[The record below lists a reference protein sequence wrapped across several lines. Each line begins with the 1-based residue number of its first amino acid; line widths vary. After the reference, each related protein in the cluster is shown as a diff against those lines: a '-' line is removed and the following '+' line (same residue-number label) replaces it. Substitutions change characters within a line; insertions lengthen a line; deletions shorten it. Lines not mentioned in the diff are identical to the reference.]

1 MIDDYKLA
9 RKFPRFVVLMFLALC
24 SLGVTEAA
32 KAAQITCVHRSAERD
47 KCEAI
52 LIQGEIVRGD
62 LQRLEA
68 VLDPDTNRRPED
80 PLSRRNIADTHMI
93 YLHSP
98 GGDVLEAMAI
108 GRLLRRL
115 HLQTEA
121 PKRLGANLA
130 NGSLQMFEAG
140 PAQNGWQ
147 EACRGPDCV
156 CASACFFVWAGG
168 IRRTG
173 DNLLIHRPR
182 ATPAMVRELGI
193 PDTRTALGE
202 IRTRVEGFLREME
215 IPANV
220 ITSAL
225 ETEPG
230 TLVLADMNPS
240 GTWDYGFL
248 PSIVDSLHDTCRI
261 PSVRERQQLRR
272 LVEEIRSSESR
283 GQPVSPALRQSYNSL
298 SARYFDSERCIWRA
312 IGADAALARSL
323 WKAERSRAR
332 FDAAQAEDER
342 IRRENLQARRNQTL
356 SNPVQINIEGFGT
369 VEIHRTF
376 VSLSR
381 EEQDRVI
388 MSIVTDL
395 RGGRGEPTL
404 PWRPL

>member
-9 RKFPRFVVLMFLALC
+9 RKFPRFVVLMLLALC

-47 KCEAI
+47 KCEAV

-80 PLSRRNIADTHMI
+80 PLSRRNIADTHTI

-98 GGDVLEAMAI
+98 GGDVLEAISI
-108 GRLLRRL
+108 GRLVRRL

-121 PKRLGANLA
+121 PTRWGTNLS
-130 NGSLQMFEAG
+130 NGSLQMLEAEPG
-140 PAQNGWQ
+140 PHGWR

-156 CASACFFVWAGG
+156 CASACFFIWAGG

-182 ATPAMVRELGI
+182 ATPAMVRELGV

-225 ETEPG
+225 DTEPG
-230 TLVLADMNPS
+230 TLVLAEMSPN
-240 GTWDYGFL
+240 GAWDYGFL

-261 PSVRERQQLRR
+261 PSVLERQQLPR
-272 LVEEIRSSESR
+272 LIGEIRASESR
-283 GQPVSPALRQSYNSL
+283 GQSVSPALRQTYNNL
-298 SARYFDSERCIWRA
+298 SARYFEAERCIWRA
-312 IGADAALARSL
+312 IAEDAAMARTR
-323 WKAERSRAR
+323 WKLERSRAR

-356 SNPVQINIEGFGT
+356 SNPVQINIEGFGA

-381 EEQDRVI
+381 EEQERVI
-388 MSIVTDL
+388 RSIVTDL